1 MSSKPKKLTVKETKV
16 ETETLLALATSDTV
30 TQAAEKLNINRTTLY
45 ERIAKYGLTDQLKDI
60 QNVAKMELLTGA
72 GKAARNLV
80 DKIDHS
86 DPNISLKS
94 STEVLDRIGAT
105 KDNSGNT
112 VNISFN
118 QVVAEMK
125 DKYAD

>member
-1 MSSKPKKLTVKETKV
+1 MAKKPVVAAKV

-30 TQAAEKLNINRTTLY
+30 TEAAQRLGINRTTLY
-45 ERIAKYGLTDQLKDI
+45 ERIAKYGLTEKLKDI
-60 QNVAKMELLTGA
+60 QNVAKMELLAGA

-80 DKIDHS
+80 NKVDHQ

-94 STEVLDRIGAT
+94 STEILDRVGAT

-112 VNISFN
+112 VNINFN
-118 QVVAEMK
+118 HIASEQR
-125 DKYAD
+125 DKYGI